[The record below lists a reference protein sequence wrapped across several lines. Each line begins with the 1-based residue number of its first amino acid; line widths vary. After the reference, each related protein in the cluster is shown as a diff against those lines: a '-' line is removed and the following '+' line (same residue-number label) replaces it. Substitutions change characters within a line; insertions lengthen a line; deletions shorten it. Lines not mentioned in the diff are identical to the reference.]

1 MSASEDKLSKVVRVG
16 TKMID
21 QIFNELQNLLV
32 EYNNIF
38 AHNHEDITE

>member
-1 MSASEDKLSKVVRVG
+1 MSVSEDKLSKVVRVG
-16 TKMID
+16 TKMMD

-38 AHNHEDITE
+38 AQNHEDMME

>member
-1 MSASEDKLSKVVRVG
+1 MSVSEDKLSKVVRVG
-16 TKMID
+16 KKMMD

-38 AHNHEDITE
+38 AQNHEDMME